1 MSFLKKYYVLFFSV
15 LAFLLAFFFHKFEG
29 TSTIG
34 KQYITDFQ
42 KVIIEKEDFSNQFI
56 SKFCDLPLNA
66 GFAEFEQIRRD
77 NDGWFKNENIT
88 LLIFDNQELT
98 YWSDNSFLPN
108 YESLANLQSQ
118 AFFSGNAW
126 YLVTHKSKEGRDFF
140 LLLLIKNQYPFEN
153 EYIKNEFQ
161 HDFTIDDAVEIYD
174 EPCDYAYSISNTS
187 GDFILSLSLDKN
199 SSKTKFSEIL
209 SLLLSAIGFSL
220 FLVFLSRISNEKF
233 FVRLVKYGIVIAIGV
248 ALQKW
253 VLANISMLG
262 GDVNRLFFGFITTLV
277 FVYFIFTMNIVH
289 KWKYVN
295 YVIFALASFIICG
308 TATGYIKSLSFH
320 SEIKL
325 ELFNLLSTNALSF
338 IAYFVIALFL
348 FGYFSFCF
356 RYSKRLLLENKR
368 DIVYLLIICFALPV
382 LLPLF
387 IEYSDF
393 YWYLFAFYATTI
405 LAFVVCIYSKKY
417 ENLPFVWKM
426 VFLILSVIYVEL
438 AISLYVAKQRA
449 DERVALA
456 VELAN
461 EQDPL
466 AESFLAKVYQSTRND
481 GILAQLM
488 QSAENK
494 DVEVKDYLQKTY
506 FNNFLKNYELECT
519 VCGSD
524 TSFAETNQLQ
534 NCDAYFKQILSISG
548 KSISDTNYYFVNNQ
562 DGNITYFDSIS
573 FTNNALK
580 LYIELHSKTTSQD
593 YGYPTILLDENVK
606 TKYGNEFSSAKYK
619 NGVLI
624 SKRGTCPYSQ
634 ELSFNRENQFYTY
647 VDKQHHITHLACN
660 VNDQFTVVVSTRML
674 QWNNYL
680 MWFPYIFM
688 LFFVF
693 LFLFDMCFFQVKLEL
708 NRSLST
714 KIRHS
719 FVALLVGSFLAVGI
733 FSIVFFNARNNRQQ
747 RLFLEEKMKAIA
759 NQVSMFYTD
768 YETIGADETYDMQ
781 NLLLELAGI
790 HSTDINFYNVEGNL
804 IASSRPEIFQYRLQ
818 SEKMATR
825 AYFQLVQEKRPSFSH
840 SESIGDLQF
849 ISAYTIV
856 TNNQNKTLGY
866 LNLPNFS
873 NQEEFTQQ
881 FAGLIVS
888 LLNLFVILLFVA
900 AILSVFI
907 AKKISAPLTVLQN
920 KMKNVTVGID
930 NEKIEINA
938 PDELQGLLENYN
950 TMIDQLSV
958 SADKLAK
965 AERESAWREMARQI
979 AHEIKNPLTPMKL
992 SIQLLNRSWDEKD
1005 EKFEKRLK
1013 SISKTMIEQID
1024 SLADTATSFSDFAKL
1039 SKVNL
1044 ELFICNDL
1052 IENCITL
1059 FSQEENICIRN
1070 SIQSSISVVAD
1081 KEKLMRVFNNLLK
1094 NAIQSIPKERC
1105 GEICIDAQIDDD
1117 FSTIIIQDNGRG
1129 IDDEIQTRIF
1139 ELHFTTKTT
1148 GSGFG
1153 LAICKNIV
1161 EACGGAIWFETELN
1175 VGTKFFVKLPNHVS
1189 E

>member
-1 MSFLKKYYVLFFSV
+1 MSFLKKYYLLFFSV
-15 LAFLLAFFFHKFEG
+15 FAFLLAFFFHKFEG
-29 TSTIG
+29 TTSVG
-34 KQYITDFQ
+34 GQYLEDFQ
-42 KVIIEKEDFSNQFI
+42 KVIIEKEKFSNQFI
-56 SKFCDLPLNA
+56 DNFYSLPLDAN
-66 GFAEFEQIRRD
+66 FAEFEQIRRD
-77 NDGWFKNENIT
+77 NNLWFKNEDIT
-88 LLIFDNQELT
+88 LFVFDNQELT
-98 YWSDNSFLPN
+98 YWSNNSFLPN
-108 YESLANLQSQ
+108 FSSLKNLQSQ
-118 AFFSGNAW
+118 VFFSGNAW
-126 YLVTHKSKEGRDFF
+126 YLVTHKSKENRDLF
-140 LLLLIKNQYPFEN
+140 LLLLIKSQYPFEN

-161 HDFTIDDAVEIYD
+161 KDFTIDDAVEIYD
-174 EPCDYAYSISNTS
+174 EPCDYAYSILNSR
-187 GDFILSLSLDKN
+187 GEFVLSLSYDKCYSN
-199 SSKTKFSEIL
+199 TVWSEIL
-209 SLLLSAIGFSL
+209 ALLLCTIGFSL
-220 FLVFLSRISNEKF
+220 FLVFLSKF
-233 FVRLVKYGIVIAIGV
+233 FNESFYVRLVKYGIAIAVGF

-253 VLANISMLG
+253 SFANINVMDN
-262 GDVNRLFFGFITTLV
+262 DVNRLFSGIITACV
-277 FVYFIFTMNIVH
+277 FTYFIFTMKSEH

-295 YVIFALASFIICG
+295 YIVFAFVSFVICG
-308 TATGYIKSLSFH
+308 TATGYIKSLSFN
-320 SEIKL
+320 SNIRL
-325 ELFNLLSTNALSF
+325 ELFNLLTTNTLSF
-338 IAYFVIALFL
+338 LSYFVIALFL
-348 FGYFSFCF
+348 FLFFSFCY
-356 RYSKRLLLENKR
+356 RYSKGLLVENKR
-368 DIVYLLIICFALPV
+368 DVVILLVICFTIP
-382 LLPLF
+382 LLVSF
-387 IEYSDF
+387 CIDSSDF
-393 YWYLFAFYATTI
+393 YWYLVVFYAITI
-405 LAFVVCIYSKKY
+405 LLFIVIHNRKY
-417 ENLPFVWKM
+417 EKLPFVWEIL
-426 VFLILSVIYVEL
+426 FLILSVIYVEL
-438 AISLYVAKQRA
+438 AISMYVAKKQA
-449 DERVALA
+449 DKRVAIA
-456 VELAN
+456 IELAT

-466 AESFLAKVYQSTRND
+466 AESFLAKVYKSTRND
-481 GILAQLM
+481 STLSNLM
-488 QSAENK
+488 HLTVNK

-534 NCDAYFKQILSISG
+534 NCDSYFKQILSISG
-548 KSISDTNYYFVNNQ
+548 KSISDTNYYFINNQ
-562 DGNITYFDSIS
+562 DGNITYFDSMS
-573 FTNNALK
+573 FDNNALK
-580 LYIELHSKTTSQD
+580 LYIELHSKITSQD
-593 YGYPTILLDENVK
+593 YGYPTILLDEDVRTRQIDN
-606 TKYGNEFSSAKYK
+606 YSSAKYK
-619 NGVLI
+619 NGILI
-624 SKRGTCPYSQ
+624 SKRGNCPYPQ
-634 ELSFNRENQFYTY
+634 KLFFDVDNQYYTY
-647 VDKQHHITHLACN
+647 VDKQHHVVHLATKI
-660 VNDQFTVVVSTRML
+660 NDQLVVVVSNRML

-693 LFLFDMCFFQVKLEL
+693 LFLFDACFFQVKLKL

-733 FSIVFFNARNNRQQ
+733 FSIGFFNARDNRQQ
-747 RLFLEEKMKAIA
+747 RLFLEEKMKAIT
-759 NQVSMFYTD
+759 NQVSMFYSD
-768 YETIGADETYDMQ
+768 YEVIALDEMYDMQ
-781 NLLLELAGI
+781 NFLSELASI
-790 HSTDINFYNVEGNL
+790 HSTDINFYDIEGNL

-825 AYFQLVQEKRPSFSH
+825 AYFQLVQENRPSFSH

-849 ISAYTIV
+849 LSAYSLV
-856 TNNQNKTLGY
+856 ANSQNKTLGY

-907 AKKISAPLTVLQN
+907 AKKISAPLTILQN
-920 KMKNVTVGID
+920 KMKDVTIGVA

-938 PDELQGLLENYN
+938 PDELHDLLENYN

-1044 ELFICNDL
+1044 ELFACNDL

-1059 FSQEENICIRN
+1059 FSQEENICIN
-1070 SIQSSISVVAD
+1070 NNIHSQLFVVAD

-1094 NAIQSIPKERC
+1094 NAIQSIPKERS
-1105 GEICIDAQIDDD
+1105 GCISIEAQRDVD

-1129 IDDEIQTRIF
+1129 IDDEIQSRIF
-1139 ELHFTTKTT
+1139 ELHFTTKST

-1161 EACGGAIWFETELN
+1161 EACGGAIWFETKLD
-1175 VGTKFFVKLPNHVS
+1175 VGTKFFVKLPNHLS
-1189 E
+1189 Q